1 MYNKIKIIELKRK
14 KNIKGQIIKIIDKN
28 KNYFSGFGELYSSEI
43 KKNRIKGWKKHNI
56 MKMVIFVYK
65 GKIKFNLIDKK
76 KNYKITL
83 DERMNKCI
91 VIPPKIWFAFK
102 GLKNINK
109 LMNFSN
115 IVHDKNEIETKNLK
129 EFIFK

>member
-76 KNYKITL
+76 KKLQNYS
-83 DERMNKCI
+83 
-91 VIPPKIWFAFK
+91 
-102 GLKNINK
+102 G
-109 LMNFSN
+109 
-115 IVHDKNEIETKNLK
+115 
-129 EFIFK
+129 